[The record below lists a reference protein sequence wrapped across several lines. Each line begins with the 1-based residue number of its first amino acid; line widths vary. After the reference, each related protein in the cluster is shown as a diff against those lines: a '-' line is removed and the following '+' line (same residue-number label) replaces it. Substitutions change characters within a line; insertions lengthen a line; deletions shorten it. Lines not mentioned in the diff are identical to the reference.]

1 MGKVVII
8 AEAGVNHNGNYDLA
22 RKLIIAAKDAG
33 ADYVKF
39 QTARPERV
47 ISRYAPKAEY
57 QLGTT
62 KKEESQLD
70 MCRAIHLPLTDYK
83 PLKDFCDEIGIK
95 FLSTPFDLESID
107 VLEGLDMDYYKIP
120 SGEITNLPYL
130 QKIARLGRPVIMS
143 TGMSG
148 LGDIEAALSVLT

>member
-1 MGKVVII
+1 MI
-8 AEAGVNHNGNYDLA
+8 HNGNYVLA

-95 FLSTPFDLESID
+95 FLSTLLEDSVWRNYQFTIFAKNCTFGTSSNY
-107 VLEGLDMDYYKIP
+107 V
-120 SGEITNLPYL
+120 NRNV
-130 QKIARLGRPVIMS
+130 RLGRHRGS
-143 TGMSG
+143 TQCVDERGVGFGADYSF
-148 LGDIEAALSVLT
+148 AL